1 MAGYDLT
8 EIQRRINA
16 IAGQSTD
23 VTEGDEDWSLRS
35 SFINRSQLDW
45 SERFDWPQLYKEV
58 VSATSTS
65 TGTATISLPADFR
78 KLANPPTLG
87 TDTYTEVDPQNKSLY
102 STPDKYLYIGGN
114 PSEGYNL
121 IHNGT
126 LVSGASISFAYYRSA
141 PSLVSGSDV
150 SLCPNPDYL
159 VQQSLYYYF
168 LANEDARFEIS
179 RANAEQILANLLE
192 FENVKG
198 TGYNN
203 SVKSVDENF
212 KWGRD

>member
-1 MAGYDLT
+1 MAYDLL
-8 EIQRRINA
+8 EVQRRINA

-23 VTEGDEDWSLRS
+23 VTEGDEDWTLRS
-35 SFINRSQLDW
+35 SFINRSQVDW

-58 VSATSTS
+58 LSATSQS
-65 TGTATISLPADFR
+65 TGTATISLPSDFR
-78 KLANPPTLG
+78 KLANAPTLE
-87 TDTYTEVDPQNKSLY
+87 TNLYTEVDPQNKNLY
-102 STPDKYLYIGGN
+102 STADKYVYVGGN

-126 LVSGASISFAYYRSA
+126 LASGASISYAYYRSA

-150 SLCPNPDYL
+150 SLCPNPEYL

-168 LANEDARFEIS
+168 LANEDARFQDS
-179 RANAEQILANLLE
+179 RRQAEQILANLLE

-198 TGYNN
+198 TGYNS
-203 SVKSVDENF
+203 SVKSADDSF
-212 KWGRD
+212 RWGRD